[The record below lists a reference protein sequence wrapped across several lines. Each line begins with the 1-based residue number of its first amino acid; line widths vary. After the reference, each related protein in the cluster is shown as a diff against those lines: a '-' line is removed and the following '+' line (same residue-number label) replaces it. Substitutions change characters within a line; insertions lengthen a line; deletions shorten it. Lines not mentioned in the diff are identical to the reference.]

1 MKKIFIAGIM
11 FLLPL
16 TGQADWNKTQEKQYF
31 DLMFQVTMSHQT
43 YDDFFTVPQVIKHI
57 SCIKKFYQQNYTFST
72 FQKKFYTGDQGDI
85 EEFHIV
91 ENICISRILN
101 NSTQKLHI

>member
-57 SCIKKFYQQNYTFST
+57 SCIKKFFFNKITPSVHFKRNFIQE
-72 FQKKFYTGDQGDI
+72 I
-85 EEFHIV
+85 RV
-91 ENICISRILN
+91 ISKNFI
-101 NSTQKLHI
+101 